1 MLFPVY
7 AIRDNA
13 YTMRAMPSFNP
24 ITVKHAAEI
33 LDCTEAHVRLL
44 ITRGRIEAKPFSR
57 VYLVDAASVAHY
69 LKHERQPGKGRPRKT
84 KQARRKT
91 R

>member
-1 MLFPVY
+1 MAP
-7 AIRDNA
+7 RE
-13 YTMRAMPSFNP
+13 P
-24 ITVKHAAEI
+24 ITVKQAAAI

-44 ITRGRIEAKPFSR
+44 ITRGRIEAKPFGH
-57 VYLVDAASVAHY
+57 VYLVNAASVAQY
-69 LKHERQPGKGRPRKT
+69 LKHERQPGKGRPRKA